1 MAESMVQVVA
11 VTQAIHAGHVK
22 RRQTAASSHHLNL
35 PGINFYRMTNFFH
48 IKSIKNKLMLI
59 IMSVSLIGLLTVGSS
74 ILIREVIV
82 LQDIQER
89 DLEVLA
95 KMVMDNTSAYLAFD
109 DANGATMSLASL
121 KAKKQI
127 TRAVLFD
134 RQGQLFAAYPQTLHD
149 ALASSDIEQYRRSEQ
164 TAFLVRE
171 EVRIDGELMGYLSLE
186 SDASLIDE
194 FIAGAV
200 NGLLLIL
207 SVGVLIAY
215 LLAARLQKIISEPVE
230 HLTRTAS
237 DISSQK
243 NYTLR
248 AEKESEDEI
257 GILTDEFNNMLTQ
270 LEARNNEL
278 IESQHRFREVIEQS
292 VDALFIFT
300 SDGGLVDVN
309 HQACESLQ
317 SSREKL
323 LQMKVHEFDCQYN
336 TADALQQLLQRLS
349 AQGELSVE
357 TEYRKSSGEV
367 TPVEVNYGY
376 LNIEGEKLV
385 LASVRDI
392 TERKLA
398 QQKLQQANELLE
410 AKVSERTRTLKNVN
424 AALSEAKEKAE
435 AANQAKSLFL
445 ANMSHEIRT
454 PMNAVIGFT
463 GVLANSGLNEQQ
475 MGYVKSIQSGSRNLL
490 SLINDILDLSK
501 IEAGKMNIDVDK
513 VYVRQLLYDLK
524 DVYQISAQEK
534 GLQLELHID
543 EGVPEVVFSDELRLR
558 QILFNLV
565 NNAVKFT
572 HEGKVTIACSYAP
585 EKAEDLF
592 SSLKISVTDTG
603 VGIAEE
609 DQQTIFDI
617 FVQQDNQSTREFGG
631 AGLGLAISSR
641 LAEKLNAKLSVISK
655 KGEGSCFELLL
666 RTPEVILAD
675 DSSRREKSVKQIRFK
690 PARLLIVD
698 DLDVNRTLIAEYL
711 SSQPFEVL
719 HASNGEEAVRQAQQ
733 QKPQLILMDV
743 RMPVMNGIEATRLI
757 KADENTLSIP
767 VIAVT
772 ASVVEDKR
780 ADKKR
785 GVFDF
790 VLYKPLSSEKLM
802 QALSHF
808 LQVDAVTRVTKDDA
822 LLDDPLSAELVDAD
836 RVFAE
841 QLIEYEGVME
851 KTRNRG
857 NFASMDALLNDLCA
871 LEKAYDLPQF
881 RSMISA
887 LRKANQVFD
896 VEQSQKLLAALL
908 SAIQRLKVSQYE

>member
-1 MAESMVQVVA
+1 
-11 VTQAIHAGHVK
+11 
-22 RRQTAASSHHLNL
+22 
-35 PGINFYRMTNFFH
+35 MTKFFH

-59 IMSVSLIGLLTVGSS
+59 IMSVSLIGLLTVASS

-82 LQDIQER
+82 LQDIQQR
-89 DLEVLA
+89 DLEILA

-109 DANGATMSLASL
+109 DENGATMALASL

-134 RQGQLFAAYPQTLHD
+134 RQGQLFAVYPQALHD
-149 ALASSDIEQYRRSEQ
+149 SLAPTDIDQYQHSDK

-171 EVRIDGELMGYLSLE
+171 EVRVDGELMGYLSLE
-186 SDASLIDE
+186 SDDSLIDE
-194 FIAGAV
+194 FISGAIS
-200 NGLLLIL
+200 GLLLIL
-207 SVGVLIAY
+207 SVGALIAY

-237 DISSQK
+237 EISSQK
-243 NYTLR
+243 NYALR

-309 HQACESLQ
+309 NKACESLQ
-317 SSREKL
+317 LLRENL
-323 LQMKVHEFDCQYN
+323 LQMKVYEFDCQYN
-336 TADALQQLLQRLS
+336 TADSLQQLLQQLS
-349 AQGELSVE
+349 KKEGLSVE

-367 TPVEVNYGY
+367 APVEVNYGY

-385 LASVRDI
+385 LASARDI
-392 TERKLA
+392 TDRKQA
-398 QQKLQQANELLE
+398 QLKLEQANDLLE
-410 AKVSERTRTLKNVN
+410 AKVSERTKTLKNVN

-463 GVLANSGLNEQQ
+463 DVLANSDLNEQQ

-501 IEAGKMNIDVDK
+501 IEAGKMKIDVDK
-513 VYVRQLLYDLK
+513 VYVSQLLHDLK

-534 GLQLELHID
+534 GLQLELKID
-543 EGVPEVVFSDELRLR
+543 DNVPEVVFSDELRLR

-572 HEGKVTIACSYAP
+572 SRGKITISCSYAP
-585 EKAEDLF
+585 ERADDLF
-592 SSLKISVTDTG
+592 SSLGIAVIDTG
-603 VGIAEE
+603 IGIEEE
-609 DQQTIFDI
+609 DQKTIFDI

-641 LAEKLNAKLSVISK
+641 LAEKLDAKLSVSSK

-666 RTPEVILAD
+666 RTPEVIITD
-675 DSSRREKSVKQIRFK
+675 DSRRHEKSVKQIRFK
-690 PARLLIVD
+690 PARLLLVD

-711 SSQPFEVL
+711 ASQPFEML
-719 HASNGEEAVRQAQQ
+719 HASNGEQAVRQAKQE
-733 QKPQLILMDV
+733 KPDLILMDV
-743 RMPVMNGIEATRLI
+743 RMPVMNGIEATKII
-757 KADENTLSIP
+757 KADEDVRSIP

-808 LQVDAVTRVTKDDA
+808 LQVDTVTQVKKDA
-822 LLDDPLSAELVDAD
+822 AMQVDPLSTELALAEPA
-836 RVFAE
+836 FIE
-841 QLIEYEGVME
+841 QLVEYEPVIE
-851 KTRNRG
+851 KTRNQG
-857 NFASMDALLNDLCA
+857 NFASMDALLDDLCA
-871 LEKAYDLPQF
+871 LEKPYQLPQF
-881 RSMISA
+881 RSVVSD

-896 VEQSQKLLAALL
+896 VEQSQKLLTALA
-908 SAIQRLKVSQYE
+908 SAIQALKVSQYE

>member
-1 MAESMVQVVA
+1 
-11 VTQAIHAGHVK
+11 
-22 RRQTAASSHHLNL
+22 
-35 PGINFYRMTNFFH
+35 MTEKFH

-82 LQDIQER
+82 LQEIQER

-109 DANGATMSLASL
+109 DANGAAMALASL

-134 RQGQLFAAYPQTLHD
+134 RQGQLFVVYPQALHD
-149 ALASSDIEQYRRSEQ
+149 ALASSDIEQYQQSEK

-171 EVRIDGELMGYLSLE
+171 EVRVDGELMGYLLLE
-186 SDASLIDE
+186 SDDSLIDE
-194 FIAGAV
+194 FITGAIS
-200 NGLLLIL
+200 GLILIL
-207 SVGVLIAY
+207 SVGALIAY
-215 LLAARLQKIISEPVE
+215 LLASRLQKIISGPVE
-230 HLTRTAS
+230 HLTQTAS
-237 DISSQK
+237 DISSQN

-257 GILTDEFNNMLTQ
+257 GILTDAFNNMLTQ

-278 IESQHRFREVIEQS
+278 TESQARFREVIEQS

-300 SDGGLVDVN
+300 CDGGLVDVN
-309 HQACESLQ
+309 HQACDSLQ
-317 SSREKL
+317 LSREDL
-323 LQMKVHEFDCQYN
+323 LQMQVHEFDCQYN
-336 TADALQQLLQRLS
+336 TADALQQLLQQLVT
-349 AQGELSVE
+349 QGGLSVE
-357 TEYRKSSGEV
+357 TEYRKSSGEI

-385 LASVRDI
+385 LASARDI

-398 QQKLQQANELLE
+398 QHKLEQANDLLE

-435 AANQAKSLFL
+435 AANQAKSQFL

-454 PMNAVIGFT
+454 PMNAVVGFT
-463 GVLANSGLNEQQ
+463 DVLANSGLNEQQ

-513 VYVRQLLYDLK
+513 VYVWQLLHDLR
-524 DVYQISAQEK
+524 DIYQISAQEK
-534 GLQLELHID
+534 GLQLELQID
-543 EGVPEVVFSDELRLR
+543 ETVPHVVFSDELRLR
-558 QILFNLV
+558 QILFNLLS
-565 NNAVKFT
+565 NAVKFT
-572 HEGKVTIACSYAP
+572 HQGKITIACSYAP
-585 EKAEDLF
+585 EQADDLF
-592 SSLKISVTDTG
+592 SSLKISIADTG
-603 VGIAEE
+603 IGIAEE
-609 DQQTIFDI
+609 FQSTIFDI

-641 LAEKLNAKLSVISK
+641 LAEKLDAKLSVSSK
-655 KGEGSCFELLL
+655 KGQGSCFELLL
-666 RTPEVILAD
+666 KTPEVIIVD
-675 DSSRREKSVKQIRFK
+675 DSSHRETSVKQIRFK
-690 PARLLIVD
+690 PARLLVVD
-698 DLDVNRTLIAEYL
+698 DLDVNRTLIVEYL
-711 SSQPFEVL
+711 QSQPFEIL
-719 HASNGEEAVRQAQQ
+719 HASNGEEAARQARQE
-733 QKPQLILMDV
+733 KPDLILMDV
-743 RMPVMNGIEATRLI
+743 RMPVMTGIEATKII
-757 KADENTLSIP
+757 KADDETSSIP

-790 VLYKPLSSEKLM
+790 VLYKPLSSEKLR

-808 LQVDAVTRVTKDDA
+808 LQVDSVTRVTKDDVPQ
-822 LLDDPLSAELVDAD
+822 DDFLSNELATAD
-836 RVFAE
+836 TAFVEKLVSYRT
-841 QLIEYEGVME
+841 VME
-851 KTRNRG
+851 MARNRG
-857 NFASMDALLNDLCA
+857 SFASMDVLLNDLCE
-871 LEKAYDLPQF
+871 LGEAYEMPKFREIISDL
-881 RSMISA
+881 S
-887 LRKANQVFD
+887 KANKVFD

-908 SAIQRLKVSQYE
+908 AAMQSSEPG

>member
-1 MAESMVQVVA
+1 
-11 VTQAIHAGHVK
+11 
-22 RRQTAASSHHLNL
+22 
-35 PGINFYRMTNFFH
+35 MTKLFH

-59 IMSVSLIGLLTVGSS
+59 IMSVSLIGLLTVASS

-82 LQDIQER
+82 LQDIQQR

-95 KMVMDNTSAYLAFD
+95 RMVMDNTSAYLAFD
-109 DANGATMSLASL
+109 DENGATMALASL

-134 RQGQLFAAYPQTLHD
+134 RQGQLFAVYPQALHD
-149 ALASSDIEQYRRSEQ
+149 ALAPTDITQYRYSDK

-171 EVRIDGELMGYLSLE
+171 EVRVDGELMGYLSLE
-186 SDASLIDE
+186 SDDSLIDE
-194 FIAGAV
+194 FIRGAV
-200 NGLLLIL
+200 SGLLLIL
-207 SVGVLIAY
+207 SVGALIAY

-243 NYTLR
+243 NYALR

-309 HQACESLQ
+309 HKACESLQ
-317 SSREKL
+317 LLRENL
-323 LQMKVHEFDCQYN
+323 LQMKVYEFDCQYN
-336 TADALQQLLQRLS
+336 TVDALQQLLQQLS
-349 AQGELSVE
+349 EQGGLSVE

-385 LASVRDI
+385 LASARDI
-392 TERKLA
+392 TDRKQA
-398 QQKLQQANELLE
+398 QLKLEQANDLLE
-410 AKVSERTRTLKNVN
+410 AKVSERTQTLKNVN

-463 GVLANSGLNEQQ
+463 DVLANSGLNEQQ

-501 IEAGKMNIDVDK
+501 IEAGKMKIDVDK
-513 VYVRQLLYDLK
+513 VYVPQLLHDLK

-534 GLQLELHID
+534 GLQLELKID
-543 EGVPEVVFSDELRLR
+543 DNVPEVVFSDELRLR

-572 HEGKVTIACSYAP
+572 SRGKITISCSFTP
-585 EKAEDLF
+585 ERADDLF
-592 SSLKISVTDTG
+592 SSLRIAVTDTG
-603 VGIAEE
+603 IGIEAE
-609 DQQTIFDI
+609 DQKTIFDI

-641 LAEKLNAKLSVISK
+641 LAEKLDAELSVSSK

-666 RTPEVILAD
+666 RTPEVIIAD
-675 DSSRREKSVKQIRFK
+675 DSRRYEKSVKQIRFK
-690 PARLLIVD
+690 PARLLLVD

-711 SSQPFEVL
+711 ASQPFEIL
-719 HASNGEEAVRQAQQ
+719 HASNGEDAVRQAKQE
-733 QKPQLILMDV
+733 KPDLILMDV
-743 RMPVMNGIEATRLI
+743 RMPVMNGIEATKII
-757 KADENTLSIP
+757 KADEDVRSIP

-808 LQVDAVTRVTKDDA
+808 LQVDTVIRVKKDDA
-822 LLDDPLSAELVDAD
+822 IQVDPLSTELALAEPAFV
-836 RVFAE
+836 E
-841 QLIEYEGVME
+841 QLVEYEAVIE
-851 KTRNRG
+851 KTCNQG
-857 NFASMDALLNDLCA
+857 NFASMDALLDDLCA
-871 LEKAYDLPQF
+871 LEKPYQLPRF
-881 RSMISA
+881 RSVVSD

-896 VEQSQKLLAALL
+896 VEQSQKLLTALA
-908 SAIQRLKVSQYE
+908 SAIQALKVRQYE

>member
-1 MAESMVQVVA
+1 
-11 VTQAIHAGHVK
+11 
-22 RRQTAASSHHLNL
+22 
-35 PGINFYRMTNFFH
+35 
-48 IKSIKNKLMLI
+48 MLI
-59 IMSVSLIGLLTVGSS
+59 IMAVSLIGLLTVGSS

-82 LQDIQER
+82 LQEIQER
-89 DLEVLA
+89 DIEVLA
-95 KMVMDNTSAYLAFD
+95 RMIMDNTSAYLAFD
-109 DANGATMSLASL
+109 DANGAAMALASL

-134 RQGQLFAAYPQTLHD
+134 RQGQLFAVYPQTLHD
-149 ALASSDIEQYRRSEQ
+149 TLAASEIEQYQHSSK
-164 TAFLVRE
+164 TAFFVRE

-186 SDASLIDE
+186 SDDSLIDE
-194 FIAGAV
+194 FISGAV
-200 NGLLLIL
+200 SGLLLIL
-207 SVGVLIAY
+207 SIGALIAY
-215 LLAARLQKIISEPVE
+215 LLAARLQKIISGPVE

-243 NYTLR
+243 NYALR

-309 HQACESLQ
+309 HQACESLRL
-317 SSREKL
+317 SRDKL
-323 LQMKVHEFDCQYN
+323 LQMKVYEFDCQYN
-336 TADALQQLLQRLS
+336 TEDGLQQLLKVLN

-357 TEYRKSSGEV
+357 TEYRKSSGEIA
-367 TPVEVNYGY
+367 PVEVNYGY

-385 LASVRDI
+385 LASARDI
-392 TERKLA
+392 ADRKLA
-398 QQKLQQANELLE
+398 QQKLEQANDLLE
-410 AKVSERTRTLKNVN
+410 AKVSERTSTLKNVN

-463 GVLANSGLNEQQ
+463 DVLANSGLNEQQ
-475 MGYVKSIQSGSRNLL
+475 MGYVKSIQSGGRNLL

-501 IEAGKMNIDVDK
+501 IEAGKMKIDVDK
-513 VYVRQLLYDLK
+513 VYVWQLLHDLK

-534 GLQLELHID
+534 GLKLELQID
-543 EGVPEVVFSDELRLR
+543 ESVPEVVFSDELRLR

-565 NNAVKFT
+565 DNAVKFT
-572 HEGKVTIACSYAP
+572 HQGKITITCSYAP
-585 EKAEDLF
+585 EHADDLF
-592 SSLKISVTDTG
+592 SSLKISVADTG
-603 VGIAEE
+603 IGVAKE
-609 DQQTIFDI
+609 DQETIFDI
-617 FVQQDNQSTREFGG
+617 FVQQDDQSTREFGG
-631 AGLGLAISSR
+631 AGLGLAISAR
-641 LAEKLNAKLSVISK
+641 LAEKLDAKLSVSST
-655 KGEGSCFELLL
+655 KGTGSCFELLL
-666 RTPEVILAD
+666 ITPEVIIAD
-675 DSSRREKSVKQIRFK
+675 DSSRREKIVKQIRFK

-698 DLDVNRTLIAEYL
+698 DLEVNRTLISEYL
-711 SSQPFEVL
+711 ASQPFEIL
-719 HASNGEEAVRQAQQ
+719 HASNGEEAITQARQE
-733 QKPQLILMDV
+733 KPDLILMDV
-743 RMPVMNGIEATRLI
+743 RMPVMNGIAATKII
-757 KADENTLSIP
+757 KSDEDIQSIP

-790 VLYKPLSSEKLM
+790 VLYKPLSSQKLM

-808 LQVDAVTRVTKDDA
+808 LQADTVAQVAKDEA
-822 LLDDPLSAELVDAD
+822 LQVDPLSAELAAAD
-836 RVFAE
+836 RAFIE
-841 QLIEYEGVME
+841 QLIEYEAVME
-851 KTRNRG
+851 KTRNQG
-857 NFASMDALLNDLCA
+857 NFASMGALLDDLCA
-871 LEKAYDLPQF
+871 LEKLYDLSQF

-887 LRKANQVFD
+887 LHKANQVFD

-908 SAIQRLKVSQYE
+908 SAIQILKVSQHE

>member
-1 MAESMVQVVA
+1 
-11 VTQAIHAGHVK
+11 
-22 RRQTAASSHHLNL
+22 
-35 PGINFYRMTNFFH
+35 MTKFLH

-59 IMSVSLIGLLTVGSS
+59 IMAVSLIGLLIVGGS

-82 LQDIQER
+82 LKDIQER

-95 KMVMDNTSAYLAFD
+95 KMAMDNSSAYLAFD
-109 DANGATMSLASL
+109 DASGAAMSLASL

-134 RQGQLFAAYPQTLHD
+134 RQGGLFAIYPQVLHET
-149 ALASSDIEQYRRSEQ
+149 LASSDIEQYQRSEK
-164 TAFLVRE
+164 TAFTVRK
-171 EVRIDGELMGYLSLE
+171 EVRVDGELMGYLLLE
-186 SDASLIDE
+186 SDDSLIDE
-194 FIAGAV
+194 FVSGAV
-200 NGLLLIL
+200 NGLILIL
-207 SVGVLIAY
+207 TVGALIAY
-215 LLAARLQKIISEPVE
+215 LLAARLQKIISAPVE

-237 DISSQK
+237 NISSQK

-278 IESQHRFREVIEQS
+278 IESQYRFREVIEQS

-309 HQACESLQ
+309 HKACESLQ

-323 LQMKVHEFDCQYN
+323 LQMKVHEFDTQYN
-336 TADALQQLLQRLS
+336 TADALQQLLQQLS
-349 AQGELSVE
+349 VQGGLSVE
-357 TEYRKSSGEV
+357 TEYCNSGGEV

-385 LASVRDI
+385 LASARDI
-392 TERKLA
+392 TDRKLA
-398 QQKLQQANELLE
+398 QQKLEQANDLLE

-435 AANQAKSLFL
+435 AASQAKSLFL

-463 GVLANSGLNEQQ
+463 DVLANSDLNEQQ

-501 IEAGKMNIDVDK
+501 IEAGKMKIDVDK
-513 VYVRQLLYDLK
+513 VYVSQLLHDIK

-534 GLQLELHID
+534 GLQLELQLD
-543 EGVPEVVFSDELRLR
+543 DSVPEVVFSDELRLR

-572 HEGKVTIACSYAP
+572 HQGKVTIACSYAP
-585 EKAEDLF
+585 EREEDLF
-592 SSLKISVTDTG
+592 SSLKITVADTG
-603 VGIAEE
+603 IGIAEE

-641 LAEKLNAKLSVISK
+641 LAEKLDATLSVSSK

-666 RTPEVILAD
+666 RTPEVIIAD
-675 DSSRREKSVKQIRFK
+675 DSSRLEKSVKRIRFK
-690 PARLLIVD
+690 PARLLLVD

-711 SSQPFEVL
+711 SSQPFEIL
-719 HASNGEEAVRQAQQ
+719 HASNGEEAVRQAKQE
-733 QKPQLILMDV
+733 KPDLILMDV
-743 RMPVMNGIEATRLI
+743 RMPVMNGIEATKII
-757 KADENTLSIP
+757 KADEDVLSIP

-808 LQVDAVTRVTKDDA
+808 LQVDTVSRVTNDDA
-822 LLDDPLSAELVDAD
+822 AQTDPLSTELAAAD
-836 RVFAE
+836 RAFIE
-841 QLIEYEGVME
+841 QLIEYESVMDI
-851 KTRNRG
+851 TRNQG
-857 NFASMDALLNDLCA
+857 NFASMDALLSDLCA
-871 LEKAYDLPQF
+871 LEKAYGLPRF
-881 RSMISA
+881 RSMIST

-908 SAIQRLKVSQYE
+908 SAIQTLKASQYE

>member
-1 MAESMVQVVA
+1 
-11 VTQAIHAGHVK
+11 
-22 RRQTAASSHHLNL
+22 
-35 PGINFYRMTNFFH
+35 MTKFLH

-59 IMSVSLIGLLTVGSS
+59 IMAVSLIGLLMVGSS

-82 LQDIQER
+82 LKDIQER

-95 KMVMDNTSAYLAFD
+95 KMVMDNSSAYLAFD
-109 DANGATMSLASL
+109 DANGAAMSLASL

-134 RQGQLFAAYPQTLHD
+134 RQGRVFATYPQVLHKT
-149 ALASSDIEQYRRSEQ
+149 LASSDIEQYQRSEK
-164 TAFLVRE
+164 TEFAVHE
-171 EVRIDGELMGYLSLE
+171 EVRVDGELMGYLSLE
-186 SDASLIDE
+186 SDDSLIDE
-194 FIAGAV
+194 FISGAV

-207 SVGVLIAY
+207 TVGALIAY
-215 LLAARLQKIISEPVE
+215 LLAARLQKIISGPVE

-237 DISSQK
+237 DISSQQ

-336 TADALQQLLQRLS
+336 TADALQQLLQQLS
-349 AQGELSVE
+349 KQDELSVE
-357 TEYRKSSGEV
+357 TEYRKSSGEI
-367 TPVEVNYGY
+367 TPFEVNYGY

-385 LASVRDI
+385 LASARDI
-392 TERKLA
+392 TDRKLA
-398 QQKLQQANELLE
+398 QQKLEQANDLLE

-435 AANQAKSLFL
+435 AASQAKSLFL

-463 GVLANSGLNEQQ
+463 DVLANSGLNEQQ

-501 IEAGKMNIDVDK
+501 IEAGKMKIDVDK
-513 VYVRQLLYDLK
+513 VYVSQLLHDLK
-524 DVYQISAQEK
+524 DVYLISAQEK
-534 GLQLELHID
+534 GLQLELQID
-543 EGVPEVVFSDELRLR
+543 DSVPEVVFSDELRLR

-572 HEGKVTIACSYAP
+572 RQGKITIACSYAP
-585 EKAEDLF
+585 ERAEDLF
-592 SSLKISVTDTG
+592 SSLKITVADTG
-603 VGIAEE
+603 IGIAEE

-641 LAEKLNAKLSVISK
+641 LAEKLDAKLSVSSK

-666 RTPEVILAD
+666 RTPEVIIID
-675 DSSRREKSVKQIRFK
+675 DSSRLEKSVKQIRFK
-690 PARLLIVD
+690 PASLLIVD

-711 SSQPFEVL
+711 ASQPFEIL
-719 HASNGEEAVRQAQQ
+719 HASNGEEAVRQAKQG
-733 QKPQLILMDV
+733 KPNLILMDV
-743 RMPVMNGIEATRLI
+743 RMPVMNGIEATKII
-757 KADENTLSIP
+757 KADEDVLSIP

-808 LQVDAVTRVTKDDA
+808 LQVDTVTRVINDDVA
-822 LLDDPLSAELVDAD
+822 QTDLLSTELAAAD
-836 RVFAE
+836 RAFIE
-841 QLIEYEGVME
+841 QLIEYESVMDI
-851 KTRNRG
+851 TRNQG
-857 NFASMDALLNDLCA
+857 NFASMDALLSDLYT
-871 LEKAYDLPQF
+871 LEKAYGLPQF
-881 RSMISA
+881 RSMITT

-896 VEQSQKLLAALL
+896 VEQSQKLLATLL
-908 SAIQRLKVSQYE
+908 SAIQILKVSQYE

>member
-1 MAESMVQVVA
+1 
-11 VTQAIHAGHVK
+11 
-22 RRQTAASSHHLNL
+22 
-35 PGINFYRMTNFFH
+35 
-48 IKSIKNKLMLI
+48 MLI

-74 ILIREVIV
+74 IMIREVIV
-82 LQDIQER
+82 LQDIQQR
-89 DLEVLA
+89 DLDVLA
-95 KMVMDNTSAYLAFD
+95 KMVIDNTAAYLAFD
-109 DANGATMSLASL
+109 DASGAATSLDSL

-134 RQGQLFAAYPQTLHD
+134 RQGQLFAIYPQVSHENLAWSSIEEYQHD
-149 ALASSDIEQYRRSEQ
+149 EKM
-164 TAFLVRE
+164 AFVVRE
-171 EVRIDGELMGYLSLE
+171 EVRVDGELMGYLSLE
-186 SDASLIDE
+186 SDDSLISE
-194 FIAGAV
+194 FVSGAV
-200 NGLLLIL
+200 SGLLLIL
-207 SVGVLIAY
+207 SVGALIAY
-215 LLAARLQKIISEPVE
+215 LLATRLQKIISEPVE
-230 HLTRTAS
+230 HLTQTAS
-237 DISSQK
+237 NISSEK
-243 NYTLR
+243 NYALR

-270 LEARNNEL
+270 LEVRNNEL

-292 VDALFIFT
+292 VDALFIFG

-309 HQACESLQ
+309 HKACESLQ
-317 SSREKL
+317 LARENL
-323 LQMKVHEFDCQYN
+323 LQLKVHEFDCQYN
-336 TADALQQLLQRLS
+336 TADALQKLLKQLS
-349 AQGELSVE
+349 AEGGLSVE
-357 TEYRKSSGEV
+357 TEYRKSNGEV

-385 LASVRDI
+385 LASARDI
-392 TERKLA
+392 TDRKLA
-398 QQKLQQANELLE
+398 QQKLEQANDLLE

-424 AALSEAKEKAE
+424 MALSEAKEKAE

-463 GVLANSGLNEQQ
+463 DVLANSGLNEQQ

-501 IEAGKMNIDVDK
+501 IEAGKMKIDVDK
-513 VYVRQLLYDLK
+513 VYVSQLLHDLK

-534 GLQLELHID
+534 GLQLELQID
-543 EGVPEVVFSDELRLR
+543 DTVPEVVYSDELRLR

-572 HEGKVTIACSYAP
+572 HQGKITIACSYAP
-585 EKAEDLF
+585 EQADDLF

-603 VGIAEE
+603 IGIDEE
-609 DQQTIFDI
+609 HQETIFDI

-641 LAEKLNAKLSVISK
+641 LAEKLDAKLTVSSS
-655 KGEGSCFELLL
+655 KGEGSCFELILK
-666 RTPEVILAD
+666 TPEVIIAD
-675 DSSRREKSVKQIRFK
+675 DSRCHEKSVKQLRFK

-711 SSQPFEVL
+711 ASQPFEIL
-719 HASNGEEAVRQAQQ
+719 HAANGEEAVRQARQE
-733 QKPQLILMDV
+733 KPDLILMDV
-743 RMPVMNGIEATRLI
+743 RMPVMNGIEATRII
-757 KADENTLSIP
+757 KADTDISSIP

-790 VLYKPLSSEKLM
+790 VLYKPLSSQKLM

-808 LQVDAVTRVTKDDA
+808 LQVDTVTRFTKNDA
-822 LLDDPLSAELVDAD
+822 PQDDPLQAELAAAD
-836 RVFAE
+836 HAFTE
-841 QLIEYEGVME
+841 QLLEYEAVIE
-851 KTRNRG
+851 KTRSHG
-857 NFASMDALLNDLCA
+857 NFASMDALLSDLCA
-871 LEKAYDLPQF
+871 LEKAYQLPQF
-881 RSMISA
+881 RSAISS

-896 VEQSQKLLAALL
+896 VEESQKLLAALL
-908 SAIQRLKVSQYE
+908 SAIQSLKGR